1 MEIFGIATSYLFILM
16 IPLTVKKQKLD
27 APALLL
33 FFFICYILLSC
44 LWGATLRENFRFS
57 LPFFM
62 YFSARTVLTDKRQIK
77 TMVGLGICGF
87 ILPIVGSFLLIMK
100 GQSVSM
106 EVYETGVIRYK
117 GLYLKTHSFAHSM
130 MVFIVLITIFYDT
143 INTSLRNYINKI
155 CLSSF
160 IIITAM
166 ALFNIYKSVTRT
178 VFLGLG
184 LFVSIYLAGR
194 RKYIL
199 LFSLAGLAVLKLVT
213 SSRVQE
219 LFFDIINPLTGKGSW
234 RLMGSGR
241 LGGWH
246 DILYGFLNAPIE
258 YFFLGVGI
266 GNESR
271 GTFGGA
277 HSDWLSLFVSLGVI
291 GVLFYSF
298 FLVSLVLDIL
308 RSPLEKS
315 TKSLYIAFVFSVI
328 TMNMASNS
336 YLSRFDL
343 GQFFFLILST
353 FYGMKNLSLTGHSFT
368 TTANSEL
375 TRISTRLRAP
385 SQMTTNM
392 SE

>member
-1 MEIFGIATSYLFILM
+1 M
-16 IPLTVKKQKLD
+16 
-27 APALLL
+27 
-33 FFFICYILLSC
+33 
-44 LWGATLRENFRFS
+44 
-57 LPFFM
+57 
-62 YFSARTVLTDKRQIK
+62 
-77 TMVGLGICGF
+77 
-87 ILPIVGSFLLIMK
+87 
-100 GQSVSM
+100 
-106 EVYETGVIRYK
+106 
-117 GLYLKTHSFAHSM
+117 
-130 MVFIVLITIFYDT
+130 
-143 INTSLRNYINKI
+143 
-155 CLSSF
+155 
-160 IIITAM
+160 
-166 ALFNIYKSVTRT
+166 
-178 VFLGLG
+178 
-184 LFVSIYLAGR
+184 
-194 RKYIL
+194 
-199 LFSLAGLAVLKLVT
+199 
-213 SSRVQE
+213 
-219 LFFDIINPLTGKGSW
+219 
-234 RLMGSGR
+234 
-241 LGGWH
+241 
-246 DILYGFLNAPIE
+246 
-258 YFFLGVGI
+258 GI